1 MTINDILL
9 NCGSV
14 ESDSLITIVNS
25 ETWSVQKQCF
35 FKNLETKYG
44 ALNFN
49 YFTVS
54 FMTWG
59 GKHKLSIK
67 FYV

>member
-1 MTINDILL
+1 MTIYDILL

-14 ESDSLITIVNS
+14 ESDTLITIISGSYRVI
-25 ETWSVQKQCF
+25 KQCF
-35 FKNLETKYG
+35 FKNLGTKYI
-44 ALNFN
+44 ALHFN

-54 FMTWG
+54 FVKWD
-59 GKHKLSIK
+59 GKHKLSFK

>member
-1 MTINDILL
+1 MTIHDILL

-14 ESDSLITIVNS
+14 ESDTLVTIIS
-25 ETWSVQKQCF
+25 GSYRAIRQCF

-44 ALNFN
+44 ELHFN

-54 FMTWG
+54 FMTWD
-59 GKHKLSIK
+59 GKQKLSIK

>member
-1 MTINDILL
+1 MKIHDILL

-14 ESDSLITIVNS
+14 ESDSLVTIISGSYRVIR
-25 ETWSVQKQCF
+25 QCF
-35 FKNLETKYG
+35 FKNLETKYET
-44 ALNFN
+44 LNFN

-54 FMTWG
+54 FMKWD
-59 GKHKLSIK
+59 GKQKLSIK

>member
-1 MTINDILL
+1 MKIYDILL

-14 ESDSLITIVNS
+14 QSDTLITIISGSYRVI
-25 ETWSVQKQCF
+25 KQCF
-35 FKNLETKYG
+35 FKNLETKYI

-54 FMTWG
+54 FMTWD
-59 GKHKLSIK
+59 GKPKLSFK

>member
-1 MTINDILL
+1 MTIHDILL

-14 ESDSLITIVNS
+14 ESDTLITIISGSYRVI
-25 ETWSVQKQCF
+25 KQCS

-44 ALNFN
+44 ALHFN

-54 FMTWG
+54 FMTWD

>member
-1 MTINDILL
+1 MTIYDILL

-14 ESDSLITIVNS
+14 QSDTLITIISGSYRVI
-25 ETWSVQKQCF
+25 KQCF
-35 FKNLETKYG
+35 FKNLGTKYI

-49 YFTVS
+49 YFTIS
-54 FMTWG
+54 FMTWEG
-59 GKHKLSIK
+59 NPKLSFK

>member
-1 MTINDILL
+1 MTIHDILL

-14 ESDSLITIVNS
+14 ESDTLITIISGSYRVI
-25 ETWSVQKQCF
+25 KQCF

-44 ALNFN
+44 ELHFN

-54 FMTWG
+54 FMKWD
-59 GKHKLSIK
+59 GKDKLSFK

>member
-1 MTINDILL
+1 MTIYDILL

-14 ESDSLITIVNS
+14 QSDTLITIISGSFRVI
-25 ETWSVQKQCF
+25 KQCS
-35 FKNLETKYG
+35 FKNLETKYI
-44 ALNFN
+44 ALHFN

-54 FMTWG
+54 FM
-59 GKHKLSIK
+59 KRDDKNKLSIK

>member
-1 MTINDILL
+1 MTIYDILL

-14 ESDSLITIVNS
+14 ESDSLITIISGSYRVIR
-25 ETWSVQKQCF
+25 QFF
-35 FKNLETKYG
+35 FKNLDTKYG
-44 ALNFN
+44 ALHFN

-54 FMTWG
+54 FMMWD
-59 GKHKLSIK
+59 GKPKLSIK